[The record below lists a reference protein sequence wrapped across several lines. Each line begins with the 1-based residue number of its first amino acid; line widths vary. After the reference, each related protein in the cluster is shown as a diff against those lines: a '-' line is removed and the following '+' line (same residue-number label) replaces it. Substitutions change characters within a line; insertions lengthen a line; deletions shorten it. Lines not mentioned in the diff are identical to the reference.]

1 MPAREVQAA
10 LLVATSP
17 FIMRGTM
24 LTAALTFMAL
34 TFVAAPVPASEA
46 IPGTGPGISVVT
58 PARLDTVVFA
68 GGCFWGVQ
76 AVFQHVKGVV
86 TATSGYAGGRVANP
100 SYEQV
105 STGRT
110 GNAESVRVIFNPDEV
125 SYATL
130 MKLFFDVA
138 HDPTQ
143 LNRQGPDVG
152 TQYRSAVFYSND
164 EQRAATVQY
173 IAWLQQSGTIKG
185 KIVTEVAPLTGFYTA
200 APYHQ
205 DYATLHPN
213 EPYIR
218 YNDLPKIAQLKERY
232 PQLWSEER
240 ASY

>member
-1 MPAREVQAA
+1 MLNVAFA
-10 LLVATSP
+10 LMTLVS
-17 FIMRGTM
+17 
-24 LTAALTFMAL
+24 
-34 TFVAAPVPASEA
+34 VAA
-46 IPGTGPGISVVT
+46 T
-58 PARLDTVVFA
+58 PARASTVAPAAVKPAPLDTVVFA

-76 AVFQHVKGVV
+76 GVFQHVKGVV

-110 GNAESVRVIFNPDEV
+110 GNAESVRVIFDPAQV

-130 MKLFFDVA
+130 LKVFFDVV

-143 LNRQGPDVG
+143 LDRQGPDVG
-152 TQYRSAVFYSND
+152 TQYRSAVFYTS
-164 EQRAATVQY
+164 EAQRTATAQY

-185 KIVTEVAPLTGFYTA
+185 KIVTEVAPLRGFYTA

-205 DYATLHPN
+205 EYATLHPY

-218 YNDLPKIAQLKERY
+218 YNDLPKIARLKERY
-232 PQLWSEER
+232 PQLWSDR
-240 ASY
+240 LSAC